1 MLCMRVHPVHV
12 SVKKMRDYNEFGL
25 LLIIDLM
32 IGFDITPNIDFQVNK
47 LFFFFFIALV
57 VF

>member
-1 MLCMRVHPVHV
+1 M
-12 SVKKMRDYNEFGL
+12 SFGL

-32 IGFDITPNIDFQVNK
+32 IGFDTTPNIDFQVNK